1 VSPGQTLTGA
11 DATLPPTAVSMIS
24 RIPGVEQVAG
34 VGALP
39 ELNLYRSPS
48 INPLQTS
55 GILVQAADPGALEA
69 TGVQL
74 QSGTW
79 LNPANDRYPVVV
91 LGADTAQWFGVAQ
104 PGAQLCLN
112 GNYVT
117 VLGILKSVPLA
128 PELDS
133 SALVGVPY
141 ATQHYGYQ
149 GNRTTIY
156 ERSTDPTVLRVRDL
170 LPATANLQAPS
181 EVVVSRPSDALAAKD
196 ITDQALTS
204 LLLVGSGAVVVGG
217 IGVANTMLS
226 RPWKADGDR
235 RALRRVE
242 LADTWSSD
250 GALSSE
256 EACARKYGL
265 GAAGS
270 RL

>member
-1 VSPGQTLTGA
+1 
-11 DATLPPTAVSMIS
+11 MIS

-39 ELNLYRSPS
+39 ELNLYRSPL
-48 INPLQTS
+48 INQQQTS
-55 GILVQAADPGALEA
+55 GILVRAADPGALEA
-69 TGVQL
+69 TRAQL

-91 LGADTAQWFGVAQ
+91 LGADTAQRFGVAQ
-104 PGAQLCLN
+104 PGTQLWLN

-149 GNRTTIY
+149 GNRTNIY
-156 ERSTDPTVLRVRDL
+156 ERSTDPTVLQVRDL
-170 LPATANLQAPS
+170 LPATANPQAPS

-204 LLLVGSGAVVVGG
+204 LLLGVGSVAVVVGG
-217 IGVANTMLS
+217 IGVANTMAIS
-226 RPWKADGDR
+226 AWNADGDR

-242 LADTWSSD
+242 LADTWSSEV
-250 GALSSE
+250 GLSSE